1 VTDQTERVRRICLSL
16 PEATEQEA
24 WGEPMFRVRKKIFA
38 MYAAASNHH
47 GQGRDGIWCKAPLGI
62 QEVLVRSDPETY
74 FVPPY
79 VGVKGWIG
87 IRLDAVTDDDIRS
100 HVVES
105 YCMLAPKKLQALVV
119 D

>member
-1 VTDQTERVRRICLSL
+1 
-16 PEATEQEA
+16 
-24 WGEPMFRVRKKIFA
+24 
-38 MYAAASNHH
+38 
-47 GQGRDGIWCKAPLGI
+47 
-62 QEVLVRSDPETY
+62 VLVRSDPETY

-87 IRLDAVTDDDIRS
+87 IRLDAVTDDEIRS

-105 YCMLAPKKLQALVV
+105 YCMIAPKKLQALVV